1 MGLKVRDVY
10 EVPAAEIILTAH
22 RELEKLVC
30 TGRENALKPQLDA
43 LWAQLAYEGL
53 WYEPLLA
60 ALNAFMDQVSR
71 RVEGEITMRL
81 YKGERRA
88 RSPRSSPQR
97 DLRPQH
103 GDLRRRRVLLAGRRP
118 GLHRALLAAEPHG
131 PPHRGRPGA
140 RVRRGGPPI
149 LPVDAAVG
157 AGLRARRARS
167 ARPAAR
173 AGGGARRARRAI
185 DGGAPPLRLRAGAPA
200 ALRDA
205 AVVAGGKL
213 VLATADAVA
222 YSLALPQMR
231 VVHDRRPP
239 GLDGA
244 LGAPLA
250 NAGLL
255 RDGEGWRAVVLPS
268 LGDVAAGIGPGPA
281 AIRADGRRIA
291 AAVEGAVEEWDL
303 GDPNP
308 VARHEG
314 WVSALCYDG
323 DGGLLAAAGA
333 RVGAPGLDAGAGPA
347 IVSLAGAAAAPRAV
361 ARHEDG
367 SISVWERGSDEP
379 VAAWTAPPGHRCAGP
394 QRRRGAGRPRSP
406 RRATS
411 PPPAWPAPRTA

>member
-1 MGLKVRDVY
+1 M
-10 EVPAAEIILTAH
+10 
-22 RELEKLVC
+22 
-30 TGRENALKPQLDA
+30 
-43 LWAQLAYEGL
+43 
-53 WYEPLLA
+53 
-60 ALNAFMDQVSR
+60 
-71 RVEGEITMRL
+71 
-81 YKGERRA
+81 
-88 RSPRSSPQR
+88 
-97 DLRPQH
+97 
-103 GDLRRRRVLLAGRRP
+103 
-118 GLHRALLAAEPHG
+118 
-131 PPHRGRPGA
+131 
-140 RVRRGGPPI
+140 RRGGPPI
-149 LPVDAAVG
+149 LPVDAGSVPGFARVERG
-157 AGLRARRARS
+157 PRGLRLA
-167 ARPAAR
+167 PA
-173 AGGGARRARRAI
+173 GAPPGATDD
-185 DGGAPPLRLRAGAPA
+185 DGGAPPLRLHAGAPA

-239 GLDGA
+239 GLA
-244 LGAPLA
+244 EARGAPLA

-379 VAAWTAPPGHRCAGP
+379 VGAWTAPPGTGAPALSADGALVVLGAPEGDEPTACLARAEDGVIVRAVAGARVLAPSPAGDGMVVGGDWGCAWLTP
-394 QRRRGAGRPRSP
+394 HEEAE
-406 RRATS
+406 
-411 PPPAWPAPRTA
+411 